1 MGIQGAVERTSYGAG
16 QANPS
21 LVPHEKE
28 GFLCA
33 KHCAG
38 HRRYVVSEADTLC
51 LHKTYPPTED
61 TMEGQVSQHARQC
74 TGWGGAAVLSKDGS
88 TTSPS
93 RMVFFKVARALRGG
107 IYAPSSELEACD
119 CFDQHSWV
127 KVTLCD
133 FQGRGEKA
141 TFALLAVTL
150 VLGAWRLP
158 TSKEAKPQR
167 KVRASLPSSCPSL
180 SVRCVREQALEQHRP
195 PTIKPAPALG
205 ASPLRLQ
212 TWGAQT
218 GRLCC
223 NLVPILRQ
231 RPVSIMKHCFPAAR
245 FWSHLSYS
253 HRNSRVYPPGKVGP
267 LRHDKQ
273 VIM

>member
-1 MGIQGAVERTSYGAG
+1 MPSTVLGTGDTWSVRQTS
-16 QANPS
+16 S
-21 LVPHEKE
+21 
-28 GFLCA
+28 
-33 KHCAG
+33 
-38 HRRYVVSEADTLC
+38 VSTKLTLQR
-51 LHKTYPPTED
+51 KI
-61 TMEGQVSQHARQC
+61 MEGQVSQHAGQC

-93 RMVFFKVARALRGG
+93 RMVFFKVPRPLRGG

-158 TSKEAKPQR
+158 SSKEAKPQR

-180 SVRCVREQALEQHRP
+180 SVRCVREQALEQHGPPHYYASSSPGGLPTETPDVGSTDRP
-195 PTIKPAPALG
+195 SL
-205 ASPLRLQ
+205 L
-212 TWGAQT
+212 
-218 GRLCC
+218 
-223 NLVPILRQ
+223 
-231 RPVSIMKHCFPAAR
+231 
-245 FWSHLSYS
+245 
-253 HRNSRVYPPGKVGP
+253 
-267 LRHDKQ
+267 
-273 VIM
+273 